1 MKNSILKDLQD
12 ALDKIQE
19 AIDSSLDRDEVAM
32 LKRAKT
38 EAIASLVTITYIY
51 Q

>member
-1 MKNSILKDLQD
+1 MNTTKTL
-12 ALDKIQE
+12 E
-19 AIDSSLDRDEVAM
+19 TVIDQIDTQIANSLDRDEVAM

-38 EAIASLVTITYIY
+38 EAMTLLTTLRYIN